1 MDVMT
6 NELYHYGV
14 LGMKWGVRRYQNKD
28 GTLTSE
34 GVKRS
39 QSFRNKQANKGV
51 SRNEL
56 TQERTIPAGTKMYR
70 TSTKSDENL
79 SGSTYVS
86 YLDADRNHYK
96 GGWIRITQKS
106 DKAYEHQYTL
116 NTDLKLPSR
125 QTQQEAINEVINKN
139 GKYLH
144 EAVKGFVDQII
155 PKNSWDYWEI
165 EASYDGGIKKFVD
178 DSVKQWRNK
187 TPEELAYSVSQSLG
201 LAPNVKTE
209 IIKTLQ
215 KQGYNAMVDE
225 ASVGGQNGWRKEGYD
240 PLIIFDSSVLTK
252 DNTKSISAN
261 AEKRYHRKD
270 TNWSRKVN
278 SGKNK
283 SAYWSAI

>member
-1 MDVMT
+1 MNVMS

-34 GVKRS
+34 GVKRF

-56 TQERTIPAGTKMYR
+56 TQERTIPSGTKMYR
-70 TSTKSDENL
+70 TSAKSDENL

-125 QTQQEAINEVINKN
+125 QTQQEAINKVINKN

-144 EAVKGFVDQII
+144 EAVKGFVDQLI

-165 EASYDGGIKKFVD
+165 EESYDGGIKKFVD
-178 DSVKQWRNK
+178 DSVKEWRNK
-187 TPEELAYSVSQSLG
+187 TPEELAYSVSQSLW